1 MGEIINVKEMASVLK
16 SEISDFVEK
25 RVKEGLNAP
34 KIASILVGD
43 DGGSIFYMNNQEK
56 VANSLGIEFERVQL
70 EQSISEEELIEKII
84 ELNNRIDVSGIILQ
98 LPLPK
103 VMDEKKVIST
113 ISPIKDIDCL
123 TYENQGKLYMGEKR
137 YLPCTPSSVVTI
149 LENLSLDLQGKEVV
163 VLGRSNIVGKPVAAL
178 MLEKNCTVT
187 ICHSKTNNLKDVC
200 KRADIL
206 IVAIGRPKYID
217 STYIKDGA
225 VVIDVGTSSLNGK
238 ITGDVNL
245 EDAINTTSYI
255 TSVPGGVGAITT
267 TLLMKNAC
275 EAMKNYET

>member
-1 MGEIINVKEMASVLK
+1 MGEIINVKEMAAALK
-16 SEISDFVEK
+16 AQISDFVEK
-25 RVKEGLNAP
+25 RVKEGLSAP

-70 EQSISEEELIEKII
+70 DLSITEEALIDKIV

-103 VMDEKKVIST
+103 SMDEKKVIST

-187 ICHSKTNNLKDVC
+187 ICHSKTKNLKEVC

-267 TLLMKNAC
+267 TLLMKNVC

>member
-1 MGEIINVKEMASVLK
+1 MGEIINVKNMATILK
-16 SEISDFVEK
+16 SEIIDFVNE
-25 RVKEGLNAP
+25 RVENGLTIP

-56 VANSLGIEFERVQL
+56 VANTLGIEFERVQL
-70 EQSISEEELIEKII
+70 DSTISEEELINKIV
-84 ELNNRIDVSGIILQ
+84 ELNNRKDVSGIILQ
-98 LPLPK
+98 LPLPIA
-103 VMDEKKVIST
+103 MDEKKVIST
-113 ISPIKDIDCL
+113 ISPSKDIDCL

-187 ICHSKTNNLKDVC
+187 ICHSKTNNLKEVC

-217 STYIKDGA
+217 SSYIKDGA

-245 EDAINTTSYI
+245 EEVLNNTSYI

-275 EAMKNYET
+275 EAIK